1 MPCRFG
7 WSFTSIEGKGMEG
20 ISVRGES
27 PLRTIKFRPI
37 PRSRKTERVRPLK
50 TIHIAPPPRRRE
62 DAVRLIKTIH
72 IVPPPRHGD
81 PALV

>member
-1 MPCRFG
+1 
-7 WSFTSIEGKGMEG
+7 MEG
-20 ISVRGES
+20 INVRGQN
-27 PLRTIKFRPI
+27 PLRTIKFRPL
-37 PRSRKTERVRPLK
+37 PRSRKTEQVRPLK
-50 TIHIAPPPRRRE
+50 TIHIPPPPRRRE

>member
-1 MPCRFG
+1 
-7 WSFTSIEGKGMEG
+7 MED
-20 ISVRGES
+20 INVRGES
-27 PLRTIKFRPI
+27 PLRTIKFRPL

-50 TIHIAPPPRRRE
+50 TIHIPPPPRRRE

-72 IVPPPRHGD
+72 IVPSPRHGD

>member
-1 MPCRFG
+1 MPFLFG
-7 WSFTSIEGKGMEG
+7 WSFTWIEGRDMEDAN
-20 ISVRGES
+20 IRGES

-50 TIHIAPPPRRRE
+50 TIHIAPPPRRFD
-62 DAVRLIKTIH
+62 DAVRPIKTIH
-72 IVPPPRHGD
+72 LIPPPRPGD